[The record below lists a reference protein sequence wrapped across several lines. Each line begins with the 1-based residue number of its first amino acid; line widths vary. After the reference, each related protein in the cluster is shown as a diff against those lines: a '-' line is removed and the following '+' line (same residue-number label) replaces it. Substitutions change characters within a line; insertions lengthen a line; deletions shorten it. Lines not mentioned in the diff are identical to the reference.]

1 MYPDPK
7 SVSHA
12 IYNRALASLPGGNT
26 RTTVFMKPYPIYAAR
41 GEGCRIWDVDGNE
54 FIDCINNFTSLIH
67 GHAHPSLI
75 EAATRQLSVGS
86 AFGLP
91 TESEI
96 DLAELLVS
104 RLPSVEQV
112 RFANSGT
119 EAVMMALKAAR
130 AFTGR
135 PKIAKC
141 EGAYHGSYDYA
152 EVSLDPSPDAWGRN
166 APVSV
171 AYAKGTPDNVLA
183 DVVTIPFNDTEAAV
197 SLVREHGSELAC
209 VMVDPMPNRAGLAPA
224 DKTYLNAL
232 REITREVGAL
242 LVFDEVITFRLGYSG
257 AQGLWGIDPDL
268 TTLGKIVGGGFPV
281 GAIAGRKE
289 VMSVFDPRSG
299 KPALPHGGTFSA
311 NPVTMRAGL
320 AAMQLLDEAA
330 FTRLN
335 VIGEAVR
342 EGVNEAFRR
351 KGVPG
356 GTVGLGSLFKIHF
369 ADRPIRD
376 YRSAY
381 MTEQETKR
389 QAVFNLGLLNRGVLA
404 ASYGLMALSTPMTD
418 ADVDTIVAA
427 ASDALAEVSA
437 SA

>member
-1 MYPDPK
+1 MYPEPK
-7 SVSHA
+7 SRSQA
-12 IYNRALASLPGGNT
+12 LYTRALASLPGGNS
-26 RTTVFMKPYPIYAAR
+26 RTTVFMKPYPIYAQR
-41 GEGCRIWDVDGNE
+41 GEGCRVWDVDGNV

-67 GHAHPSLI
+67 GHAHPALVK
-75 EAATRQLSVGS
+75 AATDQIARGT

-96 DLAELLVS
+96 DLAELLAA
-104 RLPSVEQV
+104 RLPSVDQL

-152 EVSLDPSPDAWGRN
+152 EVSLDPTPEAWGGN

-171 AYAKGTPDNVLA
+171 AYAKGTPENVLA
-183 DVVTIPFNDTEAAV
+183 DVVTIPFNNPEAAA
-197 SLVREHGSELAC
+197 SLIREHGAELAA
-209 VMVDPMPNRAGLAPA
+209 VLVDPMPNRAGLVPA
-224 DKTYLNAL
+224 DKAYLEAL
-232 REITREVGAL
+232 RAVTREVGAL
-242 LVFDEVITFRLGYSG
+242 LIFDEVITFRLGYHG

-268 TTLGKIVGGGFPV
+268 TTLGKIMGGGFPV
-281 GAIAGRKE
+281 GAIGGRAE
-289 VMSVFDPRSG
+289 VMTVFDPRHG

-330 FTRLN
+330 FKHL
-335 VIGEAVR
+335 GALGDAVR
-342 EGVNEAFRR
+342 DGINAAFRR
-351 KGVPG
+351 HGVPG
-356 GTVGLGSLFKIHF
+356 RAVGLGSLLKIHF
-369 ADRPIRD
+369 AEREIRD

-381 MTEQETKR
+381 TTEQEAKR
-389 QAVFNLGLLNRGVLA
+389 QAVFNSGLLNRGILA
-404 ASYGLMALSTPMTD
+404 AGYGLMALSTPMSAAEAD
-418 ADVDTIVAA
+418 AIVAA
-427 ASDALAEVSA
+427 ANQSLAEVA
-437 SA
+437 AGG